1 MKNFFKNLWEGIK
14 TQLWRFLVS
23 TWYVWIA
30 AILGIVAGFI
40 WNGNI
45 GVLTFFGGVLS
56 VIAYIW
62 LRQIWWFVW
71 GSERG
76 DYPGREGWFKKIILL
91 IFPKLR
97 K

>member
-1 MKNFFKNLWEGIK
+1 MKKFWEAVK
-14 TQLWRFLVS
+14 VHALRFWIS
-23 TWYVWIA
+23 TWYVWFA
-30 AILGIVAGFI
+30 AVLGIIANFI
-40 WNGNI
+40 WKGNGI
-45 GVLTFFGGVLS
+45 WIFFGCVGA

-71 GSERG
+71 GSEKG
-76 DYPGREGWFKKIILL
+76 DYPGREGWFKKLILL